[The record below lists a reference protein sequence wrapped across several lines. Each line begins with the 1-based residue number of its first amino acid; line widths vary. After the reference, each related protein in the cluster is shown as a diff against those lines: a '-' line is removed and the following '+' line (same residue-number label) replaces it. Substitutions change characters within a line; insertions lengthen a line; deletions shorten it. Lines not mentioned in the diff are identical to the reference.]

1 VTEEK
6 VELLTLEGMSFDVVT
21 HRGYAKLCDLA
32 RISAP
37 DTYDEKNNPGGIQRD
52 LDTAHARAAYLYAHT
67 GEGKVGE
74 RRIWPELFLNVRDPS
89 VVEMHPIQKYDG
101 ERVAKLIFHLD
112 KVNKEP
118 GPKLSVS
125 RVDGNHRLWYAAG
138 DTDERLNEPV
148 EVITPFCITIGL
160 SVEEEQAFFKDINDN
175 QKGMNTS
182 HLDNIV
188 YRLKPKEWTIAEE
201 PALWIAEQL
210 HSDPLSPFHG
220 VVYRGGIRTQGT
232 QRLINLRSLKNGVE
246 LILNESEELKA
257 MPSPPM
263 SKRQAQYVLIRN
275 YWNAVKNVFSADWQ
289 PKGSLLLKGVG
300 YRALSIAGAYV
311 IDRCFRGG
319 KTDSKDMEPLVE
331 KIRKAKIADKTLSWD
346 PKGPLAD
353 WSGMKAV
360 KDLGET
366 LKAAVASI
374 DESLVQ
380 QLAKQA

>member
-1 VTEEK
+1 MENTR
-6 VELLTLEGMSFDVVT
+6 ELLALEGKSFDVVT
-21 HRGYAKLCDLA
+21 YRGYARLCDLA
-32 RISAP
+32 KISAP

-52 LDTAHARAAYLYAHT
+52 LDETHARAAYRYALT

-74 RRIWPELFLNVRDPS
+74 RQIWPELFLNVRDPS
-89 VVEMHPIQKYDG
+89 VVEITPIHEYNG
-101 ERVAKLIFHLD
+101 ERVVKLTFHLD
-112 KVNKEP
+112 KINKEP
-118 GPKLSVS
+118 GPKLSIS

-138 DTDERLNEPV
+138 DMDDRLNEPV
-148 EVITPFCITIGL
+148 EIVTPFSITVGL
-160 SVEEEQAFFKDINDN
+160 SVEEEQALFKDINDN

-188 YRLKPKEWTIAEE
+188 YRLKPKEWIVEKE

-210 HSDPLSPFHG
+210 HLDPSSPFHG

-246 LILNESEELKA
+246 LILKQSEELKA
-257 MPSPPM
+257 MPGPPLR
-263 SKRQAQYVLIRN
+263 KRRAQYVLIRN
-275 YWNAVKNVFSADWQ
+275 YWNAVKKVFSVEWR

-300 YRALSIAGAYV
+300 YRALSMAGAYV
-311 IDRCFRGG
+311 IDRCFRAG
-319 KTDSKDMEPLVE
+319 KTTSQDMELLVDRM
-331 KIRKAKIADKTLSWD
+331 RKTRINGKTLSWD

-360 KDLGET
+360 KDLGER
-366 LKAAVASI
+366 LKAAIAGI
-374 DESLVQ
+374 DESLVE